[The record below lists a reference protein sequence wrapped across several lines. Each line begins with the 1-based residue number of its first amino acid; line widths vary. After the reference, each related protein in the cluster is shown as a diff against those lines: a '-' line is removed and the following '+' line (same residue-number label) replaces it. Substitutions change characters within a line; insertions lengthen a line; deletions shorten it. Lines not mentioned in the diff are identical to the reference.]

1 MGRPRKHFAAVG
13 SEEVLANP
21 EEAGTRAVL
30 CFAIDRIITERKLTQ
45 TEAARVMGV
54 PQPTVSRLRGYQV
67 EEFSVERLM
76 RLLTALGQDVV
87 IEIRPRAKKKDAGR
101 VRVVTHIRDKPHT
114 IKRLRAHTLTLVP
127 SIKPAKQNQHRA

>member
-45 TEAARVMGV
+45 TEAARVMGIH
-54 PQPTVSRLRGYQV
+54 QSAVSLLRGYRLNK
-67 EEFSVERLM
+67 FSVERLM
-76 RLLTALGQDVV
+76 RLLTAMGQDVV
-87 IEIRPRAKKKDAGR
+87 IEIRPRGVKKGAGR
-101 VRVVTHIRDKPHT
+101 VRVVGATEGVGLGEEAGKCEAER
-114 IKRLRAHTLTLVP
+114 RAP
-127 SIKPAKQNQHRA
+127 DSGCSSSACG

>member
-1 MGRPRKHFAAVG
+1 MGRPRTHLPAVG

-21 EEAGTRAVL
+21 EAAGTRALL

-45 TEAARVMGV
+45 TAAARVMGV

-76 RLLTALGQDVV
+76 RLLTALEQDVV
-87 IEIRPRAKKKDAGR
+87 IEIRPRAKKKGAGR
-101 VRVVTHIRDKPHT
+101 VRVVG
-114 IKRLRAHTLTLVP
+114 A
-127 SIKPAKQNQHRA
+127 A